1 MIEAPANIQ
10 LHGNEYK
17 EECIYS
23 SIDNFNGPFD
33 YLNYYFLCEIVFDD
47 FSFKSPYHC
56 YFFLRNQFENFKNV
70 HTNYVQNSNSDK
82 PHGDHIKIINQ
93 KNATELFQNEEIIYY
108 DEIDTSDVKRK
119 ALENINNIINR
130 LTISDLM
137 EISLYFSENP
147 EWENNKLA
155 WMEMIQRDKFR
166 KYDKMRE
173 NLKETGMREIIF
185 KMNNDEIDRMKNKS
199 MIKDFLFFGVIDK
212 KGQNYLGRIYMI
224 IRNDIIKNY
233 EIYTWLLTNCNM
245 QTDENLAADIFIEE
259 TYYEKKPIN
268 NKGSDD
274 KKKKENSNKG
284 GGNHKNDDHLVFEK
298 KMNNYTFEKKE
309 YICFGKNETNDI
321 VCMNP
326 SISRFHCVLYMCEDF
341 QVYLID
347 VGSKSGTKLNNCI
360 CEIHKKYK
368 VSNNDVISLG
378 VSKTTFK
385 ININVEKVLE
395 YLDKRECEIKRKM
408 EIMNE
413 EINYPLGNKLFFR
426 LKISNIY
433 YKCNEYDIL
442 DFFKDCGQI
451 KKIQLYNMPLKK
463 HINQNIK
470 NIKAYKE
477 AIIDV
482 FDEQTSANILN
493 RNECFLYGRKIY
505 IVYVPIKN
513 DVKHDNN
520 KSTYENVAE
529 RYDTELTTKDTNN
542 SIESIILTKGKGAD
556 KRSKYQKSKKY
567 NDEKLKEEKHRGKK
581 DKHKK
586 HKDEKY
592 KDEKYKDEKYKD
604 EKYKDEKYKDE
615 KYKDEKYKDEKYKDE
630 KYKDEKY
637 RDKKYKEDKY
647 KDDKY
652 KSDKYKNDKYKD
664 EKYRDKKYKED
675 KYKDDKYKDDKHKDD
690 KYKDEKY
697 RLKKHKEKK
706 HRELRSS
713 RRKSNSSKLYKRG
726 SDISSIFSSD
736 EERSDNRDERRNQKR
751 HTRRSDNIKSSENR
765 RSKRGERYSNR
776 RSSTHRKSTDEEY
789 DEEIE
794 SSYRTD
800 DVTSESDESRIE
812 KRREHRSESKY
823 GRRSIRKSERS
834 SEKSSKRGY
843 DNKSNDKIHEKN
855 SERSNESRYERIDSK
870 RSGRSIRKSEK
881 GSEKNS
887 EKSSKKS
894 SDKKSERRSG
904 RKSESKSENRRESTR
919 RESRRSRRYSRK
931 SDTESDDDNNSEYS
945 NIRDIEK
952 YKKDKR
958 KKYPTSC
965 SVSNSYSE
973 SNRSYETDLKKE
985 RKAKK
990 HVGSKRNS

>member
-70 HTNYVQNSNSDK
+70 QNNYIQNSNSDK

-93 KNATELFQNEEIIYY
+93 KNATELFQNEQIIYY

-199 MIKDFLFFGVIDK
+199 MVKDFLFFGVIDK

-268 NKGSDD
+268 NKGGED
-274 KKKKENSNKG
+274 KKKKDNSNKG
-284 GGNHKNDDHLVFEK
+284 GLNHKNEDHLIFEK
-298 KMNNYTFEKKE
+298 KMNNYTFERKE

-347 VGSKSGTKLNNCI
+347 VGSKAGTKLNNCI

-395 YLDKRECEIKRKM
+395 YLDKRECEINKKM
-408 EIMNE
+408 ELMNE
-413 EINYPLGNKLFFR
+413 EINYPIGNKVFFR

-442 DFFKDCGQI
+442 D
-451 KKIQLYNMPLKK
+451 
-463 HINQNIK
+463 
-470 NIKAYKE
+470 
-477 AIIDV
+477 
-482 FDEQTSANILN
+482 
-493 RNECFLYGRKIY
+493 
-505 IVYVPIKN
+505 
-513 DVKHDNN
+513 
-520 KSTYENVAE
+520 
-529 RYDTELTTKDTNN
+529 
-542 SIESIILTKGKGAD
+542 
-556 KRSKYQKSKKY
+556 
-567 NDEKLKEEKHRGKK
+567 
-581 DKHKK
+581 
-586 HKDEKY
+586 DEKY

-604 EKYKDEKYKDE
+604 DKYKDEKYKD
-615 KYKDEKYKDEKYKDE
+615 
-630 KYKDEKY
+630 
-637 RDKKYKEDKY
+637 
-647 KDDKY
+647 
-652 KSDKYKNDKYKD
+652 DKYKD
-664 EKYRDKKYKED
+664 EKYRDKKYRED
-675 KYKDDKYKDDKHKDD
+675 KYKDDKYKDNKYKDD
-690 KYKDEKY
+690 KYKVEKY
-697 RLKKHKEKK
+697 RLKKYKDRK

-713 RRKSNSSKLYKRG
+713 RRKSSSSKLYKRG
-726 SDISSIFSSD
+726 SDISSTFSSD
-736 EERSDNRDERRNQKR
+736 AERSDNRDDRRNQKR
-751 HTRRSDNIKSSENR
+751 HTRRSDNMKSSENR
-765 RSKRGERYSNR
+765 RSRRGERYSNR

-789 DEEIE
+789 DEEVE

-800 DVTSESDESRIE
+800 DLTSESDESRIE
-812 KRREHRSESKY
+812 KRREHRSESKF

-834 SEKSSKRGY
+834 SEKSSRRGY
-843 DNKSNDKIHEKN
+843 DNKSSDKSNEKN
-855 SERSNESRYERIDSK
+855 SDRSNESRYERIESK
-870 RSGRSIRKSEK
+870 RSRRSIRKSEK
-881 GSEKNS
+881 SSEKNS

-931 SDTESDDDNNSEYS
+931 SDTESDDDKHSEYS
-945 NIRDIEK
+945 NLRDIEK
-952 YKKDKR
+952 YKKYKR
-958 KKYPTSC
+958 KKHPTSC

-990 HVGSKRNS
+990 YIGSKRNSYKKK

>member
-70 HTNYVQNSNSDK
+70 QNNYIQNSNSDK

-93 KNATELFQNEEIIYY
+93 KNATELFQNEQIIYY

-199 MIKDFLFFGVIDK
+199 MVKDFLFFGVIDK

-268 NKGSDD
+268 NKGGED
-274 KKKKENSNKG
+274 KKKKDNSNKG
-284 GGNHKNDDHLVFEK
+284 GLNHKNEDHLIFEK
-298 KMNNYTFEKKE
+298 KMNNYTFERKE

-321 VCMNP
+321 VCINP

-347 VGSKSGTKLNNCI
+347 VGSKAGTKLNNCI

-395 YLDKRECEIKRKM
+395 YLDKRECEINKKM
-408 EIMNE
+408 ELMNE
-413 EINYPLGNKLFFR
+413 EINYPIGNKVFFR

-482 FDEQTSANILN
+482 FDEQTSTNILN

-505 IVYVPIKN
+505 IVYEPMKN
-513 DVKHDNN
+513 DGKSDNN
-520 KSTYENVAE
+520 KSSYENVSE
-529 RYDTELTTKDTNN
+529 RYDMELTTKDTNN
-542 SIESIILTKGKGAD
+542 SRESLILTKGKNAHKKG
-556 KRSKYQKSKKY
+556 KYLKSKKS
-567 NDEKLKEEKHRGKK
+567 NEEKFKQEKYREQKSR
-581 DKHKK
+581 HKK

-615 KYKDEKYKDEKYKDE
+615 KYKDEKYKDEKYKD
-630 KYKDEKY
+630 
-637 RDKKYKEDKY
+637 DKY

-652 KSDKYKNDKYKD
+652 KDDKYKDDKYKDDKYKD
-664 EKYRDKKYKED
+664 EKYRDKKYRED
-675 KYKDDKYKDDKHKDD
+675 KYKDDKYKDNKYKDD
-690 KYKDEKY
+690 KNKVEKY
-697 RLKKHKEKK
+697 RLKKYKDRK

-713 RRKSNSSKLYKRG
+713 RRKSSSSKLYKRG
-726 SDISSIFSSD
+726 SDISSTFSSD
-736 EERSDNRDERRNQKR
+736 AERSDNRDDRRNQKR
-751 HTRRSDNIKSSENR
+751 HTRRSDNMKSSENR
-765 RSKRGERYSNR
+765 RSRRGERYSNR

-789 DEEIE
+789 DEEVE

-800 DVTSESDESRIE
+800 DLTSESDESRIE

-834 SEKSSKRGY
+834 SEKSSRRGY
-843 DNKSNDKIHEKN
+843 DNKSSDKSNEKN
-855 SERSNESRYERIDSK
+855 SDRSNESRYERIESK

-881 GSEKNS
+881 SSEKNS

-904 RKSESKSENRRESTR
+904 RKSESKSEYRRESTR

-931 SDTESDDDNNSEYS
+931 SDTESDDDKHSEYS
-945 NIRDIEK
+945 NLRDIEK
-952 YKKDKR
+952 YKKYKR
-958 KKYPTSC
+958 KKHPTSC

-990 HVGSKRNS
+990 YIGSKRNSYKKK